1 MELYT
6 NGIHRG
12 TLHIKKQLQNKD
24 KTLFFTKMLRPGE
37 QAAPANKKIK
47 KKDKDTRHRL
57 LYIQDRVGIS
67 VHTCSR
73 RKQRPHKGFTISAG
87 STLLEASLSDMVQY
101 IKQINTYT
109 YTVHT

>member
-47 KKDKDTRHRL
+47 KKIK
-57 LYIQDRVGIS
+57 IQGTGYCTYKTES
-67 VHTCSR
+67 
-73 RKQRPHKGFTISAG
+73 
-87 STLLEASLSDMVQY
+87 ASLSTRVHDANNDHTKALRSPLALLFW
-101 IKQINTYT
+101 KQVCLTWSNTSNK
-109 YTVHT
+109 